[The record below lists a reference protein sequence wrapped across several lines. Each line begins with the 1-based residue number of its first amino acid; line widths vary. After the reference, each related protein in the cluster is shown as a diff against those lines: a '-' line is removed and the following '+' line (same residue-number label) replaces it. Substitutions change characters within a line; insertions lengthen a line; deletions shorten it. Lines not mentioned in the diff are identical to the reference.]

1 MAAISVIYIVIT
13 ATVLTFANT
22 FFGLAKVLNVEHSR

>member
-1 MAAISVIYIVIT
+1 VIT